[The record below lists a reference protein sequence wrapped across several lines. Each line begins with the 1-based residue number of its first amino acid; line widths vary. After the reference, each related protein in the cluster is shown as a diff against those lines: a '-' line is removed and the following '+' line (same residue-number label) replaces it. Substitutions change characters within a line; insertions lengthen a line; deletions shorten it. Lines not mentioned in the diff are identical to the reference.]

1 MSPIYILFLLTRVIN
16 KSFIIGTSAVKDEF
30 TCMEASVMLAFSLL
44 RREKDVT
51 IMTFSDNEGKL
62 KTVPITRDMTFD
74 KAMSFCSE
82 ASVDR
87 TYQNLGLPFK
97 SAAEQ
102 KKKVDIFIT
111 IVDSVARTC
120 RTGKPPLDE
129 FRHYKKNM
137 NCKMTKYV
145 IINLTRRGQD
155 FKIPNPS
162 TKGFLEIS
170 GFGIE
175 TPKIIEAFSK
185 NYFS

>member
-1 MSPIYILFLLTRVIN
+1 
-16 KSFIIGTSAVKDEF
+16 
-30 TCMEASVMLAFSLL
+30 MLAFSLL
-44 RREKDVT
+44 KREKDVT
-51 IMTFSDNEGKL
+51 IMAFSENEGKL
-62 KTVPITRDMTFD
+62 QSVPINRDMNFD
-74 KAMSFCSE
+74 KAMSICTE

-102 KKKVDIFIT
+102 RKKVDIFIT
-111 IVDSVARTC
+111 LVDSVARTC
-120 RTGKPPLDE
+120 RAGKPPLDE
-129 FRHYKKNM
+129 FRQYKKNM
-137 NCKMTKYV
+137 NCKMAKYCV
-145 IINLTRRGQD
+145 INLTRRGQD

-185 NYFS
+185 NYFA

>member
-1 MSPIYILFLLTRVIN
+1 
-16 KSFIIGTSAVKDEF
+16 
-30 TCMEASVMLAFSLL
+30 MLAFSLL
-44 RREKDVT
+44 KREKDVT
-51 IMTFSDNEGKL
+51 IMAFSENEGKL
-62 KTVPITRDMTFD
+62 QSVPINRDMNFD
-74 KAMSFCSE
+74 KAMSICTE
-82 ASVDR
+82 ASADR

-111 IVDSVARTC
+111 LVDSVARTC
-120 RTGKPPLDE
+120 RSGKPPLDE
-129 FRHYKKNM
+129 FRQYKKNM
-137 NCKMTKYV
+137 NCKLAKCCV
-145 IINLTRRGQD
+145 INLTRRCQD

-185 NYFS
+185 NYFA